1 MGRAPCCAK
10 EGLRKGPWSTKEDLL
25 LTNYIQQNGEGQ
37 WRNLPNKAG
46 LLRCGKSC
54 RLRWMNY
61 LRPGIKRGNFSQD
74 EEDLIIRLHSLLGNR
89 WSLIAGRLSGR
100 TDNEI
105 KNYWNSHLIK
115 KLKIAGIQPKVHKI
129 SPKKVPK
136 KKPKTEKPK
145 KKQDQKKKNNKKKD
159 QSLVQKIS
167 DDTPQVVFVP
177 KPIRIS
183 SGPLRNYSVEDVAL
197 LSTSSLSLCCS
208 DSPEMMS
215 HSCQILKRCTTFEG
229 SDMHLSI
236 LLKSPNN
243 IASSSDNCE
252 ELAENNKKNINIIT
266 KDDENIEGKIEEV
279 SFIPCASNLL
289 FDEVLLDGFCDLSN
303 ESMLDKVYEE
313 YLQLISEKCYHQ
325 DDPMLM

>member
-25 LTNYIQQNGEGQ
+25 LTNYIKENGEGQ

-74 EEDLIIRLHSLLGNR
+74 EEDLIIRLHSLLGSR
-89 WSLIAGRLSGR
+89 WSLIAGRLPGR

-105 KNYWNSHLIK
+105 KNYWNTHVIK
-115 KLKIAGIQPKVHKI
+115 KLKIAGIQPKVHKV
-129 SPKKVPK
+129 SPK
-136 KKPKTEKPK
+136 KKPKTENPS
-145 KKQDQKKKNNKKKD
+145 KKQDKKKKNNKKKD
-159 QSLVQKIS
+159 QSL
-167 DDTPQVVFVP
+167 DTPHQFVFVP

-183 SGPLRNYSVEDVAL
+183 SGLLRNSSVENVAL
-197 LSTSSLSLCCS
+197 LSISSLCCS
-208 DSPEMMS
+208 DSPKILP
-215 HSCQILKRCTTFEG
+215 HTCQILKNCIISEE
-229 SDMHLSI
+229 SDSHLSAF
-236 LLKSPNN
+236 LKNSNN
-243 IASSSDNCE
+243 IVLPSSEEGDN
-252 ELAENNKKNINIIT
+252 NHKKINVIT
-266 KDDENIEGKIEEV
+266 NDDENIEGKIKEV

-289 FDEVLLDGFCDLSN
+289 FDEVLLDGYCDLSN
-303 ESMLDKVYEE
+303 ESMLEKVYEE

-325 DDPMLM
+325 DDPIAL

>member
-10 EGLRKGPWSTKEDLL
+10 EGLRKGPWSAKEDLL
-25 LTNYIQQNGEGQ
+25 LANYIKENGEGQ
-37 WRNLPNKAG
+37 WRNLPKKAG

-89 WSLIAGRLSGR
+89 WSLIAGRLPGR

-105 KNYWNSHLIK
+105 KNYWNTHLIK
-115 KLKIAGIQPKVHKI
+115 KLKIAGIQPKVNKKQ
-129 SPKKVPK
+129 PKKQPK
-136 KKPKTEKPK
+136 KKPKTEKPRKEQDKNK
-145 KKQDQKKKNNKKKD
+145 KKKKKD
-159 QSLVQKIS
+159 QSL
-167 DDTPQVVFVP
+167 DTPQVVFFP

-183 SGPLRNYSVEDVAL
+183 SGILRNFSVDDVAL
-197 LSTSSLSLCCS
+197 LSTSCS
-208 DSPEMMS
+208 DSPELLPQP
-215 HSCQILKRCTTFEG
+215 CQILKKCAISEG
-229 SDMHLSI
+229 SDTHPSI
-236 LLKSPNN
+236 FLKSPSNV
-243 IASSSDNCE
+243 ASPSNSFE
-252 ELAENNKKNINIIT
+252 EVDNNKKISIIT
-266 KDDENIEGKIEEV
+266 NDDENIEGKIEEA

-289 FDEVLLDGFCDLSN
+289 FDEVLVDGFCDLSN
-303 ESMLDKVYEE
+303 DSMLEKVYEE

>member
-25 LTNYIQQNGEGQ
+25 LTNYIKENGEGQ

-89 WSLIAGRLSGR
+89 WSLIAGRLPGR

-105 KNYWNSHLIK
+105 KNYWNTHVIK
-115 KLKIAGIQPKVHKI
+115 KLKIAGIQPKLHKVHKV
-129 SPKKVPK
+129 SPKKEPK
-136 KKPKTEKPK
+136 KKPKTENPR
-145 KKQDQKKKNNKKKD
+145 KKQDKKKKNNKKKD
-159 QSLVQKIS
+159 QSL
-167 DDTPQVVFVP
+167 DTLQVVFVP
-177 KPIRIS
+177 KPIRLS
-183 SGPLRNYSVEDVAL
+183 SGLIRNSSVEDVAL
-197 LSTSSLSLCCS
+197 LSNSSLCCS
-208 DSPEMMS
+208 DSPKMLPQT
-215 HSCQILKRCTTFEG
+215 CQVLKKCTISEG
-229 SDMHLSI
+229 SDIHLSAF
-236 LLKSPNN
+236 LKSPSN
-243 IASSSDNCE
+243 IASPSNSYEEGDN
-252 ELAENNKKNINIIT
+252 NNKKINVIT
-266 KDDENIEGKIEEV
+266 NDDENVEGKIKEV

-303 ESMLDKVYEE
+303 ESMLEKVYEE
-313 YLQLISEKCYHQ
+313 YLQLISEKCYQ

>member
-25 LTNYIQQNGEGQ
+25 LSNYIKENGEGQ

-74 EEDLIIRLHSLLGNR
+74 EEDLILRLHSLLGNR
-89 WSLIAGRLSGR
+89 WSLIAGRLPGR

-105 KNYWNSHLIK
+105 KNYWNTHLIR
-115 KLKIAGIQPKVHKI
+115 KLKMAGIQPKVNKI
-129 SPKKVPK
+129 SPKKDPK
-136 KKPKTEKPK
+136 KKPKT
-145 KKQDQKKKNNKKKD
+145 KKQDKKKKNNKRKD

-167 DDTPQVVFVP
+167 DDTPQGVFVP
-177 KPIRIS
+177 KPIRL
-183 SGPLRNYSVEDVAL
+183 LRNYSVEDVPL
-197 LSTSSLSLCCS
+197 LRTSSQCYP
-208 DSPEMMS
+208 DSPEMLL
-215 HSCQILKRCTTFEG
+215 HPCHILKN
-229 SDMHLSI
+229 
-236 LLKSPNN
+236 SPNTM
-243 IASSSDNCE
+243 ASFSDNSE
-252 ELAENNKKNINIIT
+252 ELAENNKKNINIIA
-266 KDDENIEGKIEEV
+266 KDNENMEGKIEEV

-289 FDEVLLDGFCDLSN
+289 FDEVLLDGFCDLLN

-325 DDPMLM
+325 DDPILA